1 MGQTAEEL
9 RQDIARTRDD
19 LGDTLDAIGDRVSP
33 GRVIERRTN
42 RVKLGLRSVK
52 DRVMGTTSAAT
63 STIGDTAHGATDRVG
78 EAAGHAVDTVRDLPQ
93 TVRAQSQG
101 NPLVA
106 GGLAFGVGFL
116 AAAAMPASRM
126 EREKAEALMGS
137 MPPVT
142 EQVTN
147 AVKDVADNLREPA
160 REAAANV
167 KEAASEAARD
177 VGETAKQDVKDAA
190 QQTKQA
196 T

>member
-63 STIGDTAHGATDRVG
+63 STIGDTAHGATDRVSG
-78 EAAGHAVDTVRDLPQ
+78 AASQAVDTVRELPQ
-93 TVRAQSQG
+93 TVKTQSQG

-147 AVKDVADNLREPA
+147 AVKDAAENLKEPA
-160 REAAANV
+160 REAATNV